1 MRGEIW
7 TMRDDLYASKAR
19 PVSCDMLGKRIGVL
33 EDAYM
38 DAVSCSLRI
47 VLGL

>member
-1 MRGEIW
+1 MQNGLSKTSFVMTDKI
-7 TMRDDLYASKAR
+7 AS
-19 PVSCDMLGKRIGVL
+19 VSRDMLGKRIGVL

>member
-1 MRGEIW
+1 MTDKI
-7 TMRDDLYASKAR
+7 AS
-19 PVSCDMLGKRIGVL
+19 VSRDMLGKRIGVL